1 MKTCA
6 VEEWS
11 RQLGAFVS
19 RADANVTCSYM
30 PYAFHSTNT
39 ARNIWG
45 GVLGREARCFCLVIP
60 TALSSEPIACNFVCA
75 IRPVCTL
82 REPLIVAWVLRS
94 EGLVA
99 HKRWLFAQARSL
111 FSVH

>member
-60 TALSSEPIACNFVCA
+60 TALSSGAYCMQLCMQSVRCA
-75 IRPVCTL
+75 HCESHSLWRGSLGRKGWSHIN
-82 REPLIVAWVLRS
+82 A
-94 EGLVA
+94 G
-99 HKRWLFAQARSL
+99 FAQARSL

>member
-60 TALSSEPIACNFVCA
+60 TALSSEPIACNFVVQSVRCA
-75 IRPVCTL
+75 HRI
-82 REPLIVAWVLRS
+82 
-94 EGLVA
+94 
-99 HKRWLFAQARSL
+99 ARATHCG
-111 FSVH
+111 VGP